1 MFPRGGFVLPGSRPT
16 SRREWRHLLSHGEA
30 MNAHP
35 RIQSYCCASCGGFI
49 GEAAPIETII
59 EAERSWV
66 AKAILQTLSRPV
78 GKRVRRDALIEA
90 VYQLED
96 EPENAVRS
104 FAVVLSRLR
113 KRLEGFGWMI
123 QREGSKGPSGERGA
137 IYRLLPIGG
146 ER

>member
-1 MFPRGGFVLPGSRPT
+1 
-16 SRREWRHLLSHGEA
+16 

-35 RIQSYCCASCGGFI
+35 RVQTFSCPCCGGFI
-49 GEAAPIETII
+49 GEAAPIETVV
-59 EAERSWV
+59 EAEQSWV
-66 AKAILQTLSRPV
+66 AKSILQTLSRPV

-96 EPENAVRS
+96 EPENPARS

-113 KRLEGFGWMI
+113 KRLEAFGWMI
-123 QREGSKGPSGERGA
+123 QREGSKGPAGERGA

-146 ER
+146 DR